1 MRVFEI
7 ATIIRTMG
15 STTPIAQ
22 IPSQR
27 QPPKRRQGY
36 RSRKRGEDTTDE
48 SEPESDEY
56 DVSLDS
62 SAEQADSLTTAQKV
76 DRLKFEFD
84 RLVLAIKAE
93 VEDLASEAGPS
104 KEEAET
110 REVWG
115 MLSFALEDWR

>member
-7 ATIIRTMG
+7 ATMIGTKG

-27 QPPKRRQGY
+27 QAPKRRQGY

-48 SEPESDEY
+48 SEPESAEY
-56 DVSLDS
+56 DVTLDS
-62 SAEQADSLTTAQKV
+62 SAEQADSLSTAEKV
-76 DRLKFEFD
+76 DRLKLEFD

-93 VEDLASEAGPS
+93 VEALASEAGPS

>member
-1 MRVFEI
+1 M
-7 ATIIRTMG
+7 T
-15 STTPIAQ
+15 
-22 IPSQR
+22 
-27 QPPKRRQGY
+27 
-36 RSRKRGEDTTDE
+36 
-48 SEPESDEY
+48 
-56 DVSLDS
+56 LDS
-62 SAEQADSLTTAQKV
+62 SAEQADSLSTAEKV
-76 DRLKFEFD
+76 DRLKSEFD